1 MLQSISPYA
10 LLCASKP
17 KPAPVIVTPYDL
29 YSRESWRQE
38 RPDDESAAQPP
49 APPPPMQ
56 PTSLAR
62 RTHYIADI
70 QSRHSAAIR
79 NAAVQHPL
87 P

>member
-29 YSRESWRQE
+29 YSREIQRQDS
-38 RPDDESAAQPP
+38 PNDEYAAQQP
-49 APPPPMQ
+49 APPLPMQ
-56 PTSLAR
+56 PASAAR

-79 NAAVQHPL
+79 SAAVQHPL